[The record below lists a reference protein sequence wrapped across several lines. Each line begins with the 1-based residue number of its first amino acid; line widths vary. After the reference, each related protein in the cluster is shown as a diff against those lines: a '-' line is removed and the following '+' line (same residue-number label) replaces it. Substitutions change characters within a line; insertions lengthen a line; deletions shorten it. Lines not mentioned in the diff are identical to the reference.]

1 MEENNHIVQ
10 HNSQQDVEESSSIN
24 LQLIYKTLVLNW
36 QWFVLS
42 VIVCLGLA
50 FCYLRYATPIYQAS
64 VKLLIKDDDSQT
76 SRSGKSA
83 LMTSSTLGIMTNS
96 AGIDNEM
103 EILKSARLAEQT
115 CRDLK
120 LYVTYKKEGRIKDN
134 IIYGN
139 EPIRADIDPIHL
151 EKLKFPV
158 FLEVKYQD
166 GRYHITGKY
175 KNISDNDESA

>member
-103 EILKSARLAEQT
+103 EILKTAKHAEQT
-115 CRDLK
+115 
-120 LYVTYKKEGRIKDN
+120 
-134 IIYGN
+134 
-139 EPIRADIDPIHL
+139 
-151 EKLKFPV
+151 
-158 FLEVKYQD
+158 
-166 GRYHITGKY
+166 
-175 KNISDNDESA
+175 

>member
-134 IIYGN
+134 IIYGKEQILTLYILRN
-139 EPIRADIDPIHL
+139 SSSQYSLKSNIRMADTTLRASTRTYRTTTKAPS
-151 EKLKFPV
+151 
-158 FLEVKYQD
+158 
-166 GRYHITGKY
+166 R
-175 KNISDNDESA
+175 

>member
-83 LMTSSTLGIMTNS
+83 LMTSSTLEAPESPSANPVNGAMKNDVKKSSMTFPFLRWES
-96 AGIDNEM
+96 VWLERLVVRPAGPPRRGC
-103 EILKSARLAEQT
+103 ARFAWSFT
-115 CRDLK
+115 CAW
-120 LYVTYKKEGRIKDN
+120 
-134 IIYGN
+134 N
-139 EPIRADIDPIHL
+139 EP
-151 EKLKFPV
+151 F
-158 FLEVKYQD
+158 
-166 GRYHITGKY
+166 
-175 KNISDNDESA
+175 